1 MLFNSF
7 PCQSV
12 PHILLLKT
20 RVCFQ
25 WSLKKQKNVVASN
38 VNLFG
43 LGPETILDFVLID
56 HRNSSSKPEKIDTT
70 LKNSKVAPE
79 KLDMYQGT
87 D

>member
-12 PHILLLKT
+12 THILLLKT

-38 VNLFG
+38 VNLFV
-43 LGPETILDFVLID
+43 LGPETILD
-56 HRNSSSKPEKIDTT
+56 HKNSGSKLEKIDTT

-79 KLDMYQGT
+79 KR
-87 D
+87 

>member
-20 RVCFQ
+20 RVCFK
-25 WSLKKQKNVVASN
+25 WSLKKQKNMVASY

-43 LGPETILDFVLID
+43 LGPETILGFVLIN
-56 HRNSSSKPEKIDTT
+56 HKNSGSKPEKNDTT

-79 KLDMYQGT
+79 KW
-87 D
+87 